1 MKRLT
6 AGVILMVLVLGVPM
20 LQLEPGSFW
29 AVVSYAAPNKKAG
42 LATALLGAVH
52 AGLHGAAW
60 GLIAGPGGAF
70 IAGVS
75 VGV

>member
-29 AVVSYAAPNKKAG
+29 AVASYAAPNRKAG
-42 LATALLGAVH
+42 LAIGFLGAFH

-60 GLIAGPGGAF
+60 GLIAGPVGGVV
-70 IAGVS
+70 AGVA
-75 VGV
+75 VGA